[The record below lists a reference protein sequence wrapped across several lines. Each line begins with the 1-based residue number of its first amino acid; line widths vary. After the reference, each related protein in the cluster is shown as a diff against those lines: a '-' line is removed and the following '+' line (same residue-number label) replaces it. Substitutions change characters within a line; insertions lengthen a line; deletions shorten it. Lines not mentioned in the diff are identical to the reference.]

1 MSTEAVPTGRRSLV
15 DRALAGKRG
24 TRVWIDLCADVFHYG
39 HANAIRQAKLLG
51 DTLVVGVH
59 PDEEIAAAKGP
70 PVVAQADRLAV
81 VAACKWVDEF
91 TGDAPYQ
98 TALATLDKFDVDFC
112 VHGEDISVGA
122 DGRDS
127 FDEVKRAGRFKLIK
141 RTDGISTTDMVL
153 HMLKITDPSVDLALD
168 PQRSTLQAAISSRTI
183 ALFAEGN
190 RAPRDDD
197 VRVYVG
203 GVWDILHRG
212 HVWAIDQAR
221 RHGTYLIVGVHS
233 DADVRAARGRAH
245 PVMSLHERSLL
256 VLSMR
261 YVDEVIMGAP
271 VRPSGD
277 FLRAHRVGVVVGRGR
292 GGAAQAGSPPTSP
305 RDGADPYAD
314 AKAMG
319 VFREFPPAPG
329 VSTSTGS
336 IIDHVTRSRHIY
348 ESKMSKKMSNRELE
362 SALASSSN

>member
-1 MSTEAVPTGRRSLV
+1 MSVEAIPTGRRSLV
-15 DRALAGKRG
+15 ERAQAGKRG

-59 PDEEIAAAKGP
+59 PDEEIRAAKGP
-70 PVVAQADRLAV
+70 PVIALADRLAV
-81 VAACKWVDEF
+81 VAACKWVDEY

-98 TALATLDKFDVDFC
+98 TALATLDRFDVDFC

-127 FDEVKRAGRFKLIK
+127 FYEVKRAGRFKLIK
-141 RTDGISTTDMVL
+141 RTEGISTTDMVL
-153 HMLKITDPSVDLALD
+153 HMLKITDPSIDLALD
-168 PQRSTLQAAISSRTI
+168 PQLSTLQAAISSRTI
-183 ALFAEGN
+183 ALFTEGN
-190 RAPRDDD
+190 RAPREDD
-197 VRVYVG
+197 VRVYIG

-221 RHGTYLIVGVHS
+221 RHGTYLIVGIHS
-233 DADVRAARGRAH
+233 DADVRAARGLVH
-245 PVMSLHERSLL
+245 PIMSLHERSLL

-271 VRPSGD
+271 VRPSAD
-277 FLRAHRVGVVVGRGR
+277 FLRAHRIDVV
-292 GGAAQAGSPPTSP
+292 AGSSLASSAS
-305 RDGADPYAD
+305 RACDGDPLVD

-319 VFREFPPAPG
+319 IYREFPVAPD
-329 VSTSTGS
+329 VSTGS
-336 IIDHVTRSRHIY
+336 IIDHVTRNRHIY
-348 ESKMSKKMSNRELE
+348 ESKMSRKMSNRELE
-362 SALASSSN
+362 SAISSGQQS